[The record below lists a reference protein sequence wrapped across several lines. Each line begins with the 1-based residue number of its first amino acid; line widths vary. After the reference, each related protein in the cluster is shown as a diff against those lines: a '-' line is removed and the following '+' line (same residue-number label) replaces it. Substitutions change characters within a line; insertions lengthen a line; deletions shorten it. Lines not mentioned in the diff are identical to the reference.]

1 MKSVINTIILLLC
14 SIHFVQA
21 QSIKQQQQ
29 AQRRYE
35 QQQQQA
41 QREQRERE
49 QKEEAR
55 IKKGQLNFGDLI
67 SLQSKDVK
75 YVDDFLTKK
84 GWIFYST
91 SVENDEESEETSSYK
106 SATWAFDKNTYN
118 DLAKGWFYYYTN
130 PTYDNAVSYR
140 VADELLLDKIK
151 EEIISS
157 GYQRIQPTDVIERG
171 LESVYR
177 NGTYQVT
184 IKKLLKKEDEE
195 GANIRYDIFILNY
208 KQLQERKAE
217 EAKLAR
223 EASERQ
229 AKYDDAVATAK
240 QAEGLKQYLM
250 AKQSYIEAIE
260 IKPESKELFS
270 KKIAEMDIYIL
281 CDEAEGFLK
290 RQQYEKAK
298 NKYEE
303 ALAIKP
309 NPKEDII
316 SAKIKEIANFQQF
329 LKQRKESY
337 YDYKTLESADYEAKD
352 DYIKTTIKNALNERG
367 KSISPFSV
375 KITATIDT
383 LGNTTSSYET
393 STDDKKLNAL
403 LDKLNSD
410 MKLNASLMNG
420 YTTSAKADFL
430 YEISYNHEVLSVRHS
445 PNGIHSK
452 SKDFDTYGEKIVEEL
467 NGGAPYGKY
476 SYDMNTTIIND
487 KVFNEHTL
495 MNLTNHRSGSNAFL
509 SLLVPGLGDHR
520 VSYGEVSGIGTA
532 LSTYAFIGAGI
543 GLKAYSNSEYK
554 KYHNATKQE
563 EIDDHYKKANT
574 ANQAFYGC
582 LVAAGS
588 IWLYDIIWVTVKG
601 IQNTNKANSYMR
613 SHIGGYYAPTLKA
626 TGLSYSIHF

>member
-151 EEIISS
+151 EEIVSS

-260 IKPESKELFS
+260 LKPESEELFS

-298 NKYEE
+298 E
-303 ALAIKP
+303 
-309 NPKEDII
+309 
-316 SAKIKEIANFQQF
+316 
-329 LKQRKESY
+329 
-337 YDYKTLESADYEAKD
+337 
-352 DYIKTTIKNALNERG
+352 
-367 KSISPFSV
+367 
-375 KITATIDT
+375 
-383 LGNTTSSYET
+383 
-393 STDDKKLNAL
+393 
-403 LDKLNSD
+403 
-410 MKLNASLMNG
+410 
-420 YTTSAKADFL
+420 
-430 YEISYNHEVLSVRHS
+430 
-445 PNGIHSK
+445 
-452 SKDFDTYGEKIVEEL
+452 
-467 NGGAPYGKY
+467 
-476 SYDMNTTIIND
+476 
-487 KVFNEHTL
+487 
-495 MNLTNHRSGSNAFL
+495 
-509 SLLVPGLGDHR
+509 
-520 VSYGEVSGIGTA
+520 
-532 LSTYAFIGAGI
+532 
-543 GLKAYSNSEYK
+543 
-554 KYHNATKQE
+554 
-563 EIDDHYKKANT
+563 
-574 ANQAFYGC
+574 
-582 LVAAGS
+582 
-588 IWLYDIIWVTVKG
+588 
-601 IQNTNKANSYMR
+601 
-613 SHIGGYYAPTLKA
+613 
-626 TGLSYSIHF
+626 